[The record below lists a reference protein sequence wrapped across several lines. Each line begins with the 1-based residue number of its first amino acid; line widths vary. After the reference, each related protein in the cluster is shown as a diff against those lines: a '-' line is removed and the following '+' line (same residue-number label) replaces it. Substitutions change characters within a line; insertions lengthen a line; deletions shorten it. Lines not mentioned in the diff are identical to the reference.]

1 LPAAAPSRT
10 GHRRAE
16 AAHSGRTSW
25 RQIVCCKDFQHSRRA
40 AATGALQQPEL
51 SELPPQP
58 CRQATPR
65 RTDHRGLG
73 PPTAAGRADDTGP
86 GSCPITPKQSR
97 LAIFFYLDPG
107 TPSRTARGDFGATV
121 GFESYLAT
129 RSRSGERPPS
139 ARRRRPL
146 AEAQDRSPAQQKI
159 RFSPTPAALRLS
171 VLSLLAHEPW
181 AARPRVPS
189 LLIQVG
195 LASLSERF
203 MNPYAG
209 LVCPVSPA
217 VAGNCCRPAF
227 ALLLSPVS
235 CAWNRGISTT

>member
-1 LPAAAPSRT
+1 MPRAGGAEFRHSRP
-10 GHRRAE
+10 
-16 AAHSGRTSW
+16 
-25 RQIVCCKDFQHSRRA
+25 RQIACCKDSRQSRRA
-40 AATGALQQPEL
+40 AGTGALEQPEL
-51 SELPPQP
+51 SELLPQP
-58 CRQATPR
+58 CRQRLHPAPAIVGPR
-65 RTDHRGLG
+65 
-73 PPTAAGRADDTGP
+73 PPIGAGRAGGRSCAVKISNTLVGRRPPAPCSSLSSLSSRRSLAGRRLHTAPTIVGWGRPRQPGRADDTGP
-86 GSCPITPKQSR
+86 GCCPITPKQSR

-195 LASLSERF
+195 LAS
-203 MNPYAG
+203 
-209 LVCPVSPA
+209 
-217 VAGNCCRPAF
+217 
-227 ALLLSPVS
+227 
-235 CAWNRGISTT
+235 